1 MGSEMCIR
9 DRTQRAGSVALLA
22 KQMADNGEYTDAD
35 ELKPDYLRPS
45 QAEREK
51 AQHES

>member
-1 MGSEMCIR
+1 MYTCTSSYQ
-9 DRTQRAGSVALLA
+9 TQRAGSVALLA
-22 KQMADNGEYTDAD
+22 KQMADNGQYTDAD

>member
-1 MGSEMCIR
+1 M
-9 DRTQRAGSVALLA
+9 ALLA

-51 AQHES
+51 AGHDA